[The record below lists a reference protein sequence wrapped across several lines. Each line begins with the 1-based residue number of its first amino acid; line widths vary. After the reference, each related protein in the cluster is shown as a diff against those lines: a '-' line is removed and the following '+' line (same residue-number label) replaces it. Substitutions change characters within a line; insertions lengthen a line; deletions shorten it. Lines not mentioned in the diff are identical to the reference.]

1 MVLAGKN
8 VLVTGGAGFIGSH
21 LVKKLLEKN
30 TVIVTDL
37 GRNPNSY
44 FAREKLYDKTIFE
57 ECDITDFRRIHSVIV
72 KHQVNFVFH
81 TAAQAIID
89 TAYDNPLETI
99 NSNVMGT
106 ANVLE
111 SCRLYGKVDGI
122 LVMSTDKAYGKLPR
136 VDEKKPL
143 SGDHPYEVSK
153 SAADFIA
160 RSYYK
165 TYKLPVVVTRFG
177 NVYGEGDLNFSRII
191 PGILLSILKNQ
202 PLLIRSNGKYIRDYV
217 YVKDVVDATL
227 ILANNIKKSQG
238 EAFNISS
245 LENLSVI
252 EVIKRIEKILNLK
265 INYKILSIAINE
277 IPKQSVNFNK
287 IKKTFGWNPSH
298 NFKNVIPEIFDWYE
312 DYFTQIAQIETRN

>member
-30 TVIVTDL
+30 TVIVVDL

-57 ECDITDFRRIHSVIV
+57 ECDITNFRRIHSIIV
-72 KHQVNFVFH
+72 KHKVDFVFH
-81 TAAQAIID
+81 AAAQAIVD

-106 ANVLE
+106 TNVLE
-111 SCRLYGKVDGI
+111 SCRLYGKIEGI

-136 VDEKKPL
+136 VDEEKPL

-165 TYKLPVVVTRFG
+165 TYKLPIVVTRFG

-191 PGILLSILKNQ
+191 PGILLSLLKNQ
-202 PLLIRSNGKYIRDYV
+202 PLLIRSNGKYTRDYV
-217 YVKDVVDATL
+217 YVQDVVDAALTL
-227 ILANNIKKSQG
+227 ASNIKKSQG

-252 EVIKRIEKILNLK
+252 EVIKRIEKILSKK

-287 IKKTFGWNPSH
+287 IKKTFGWKPDH
-298 NFKNVIPEIFDWYE
+298 NFKNVMPAILNWYE
-312 DYFTQIAQIETRN
+312 DYFAQIAQWETKN